1 MTIRKK
7 LTTVLAALCMV
18 FAMFVCMTA
27 ITTVHAAETEDAS
40 NLTQVVQD
48 IAAQNDEKKSVLLND
63 DGITFT
69 QDEIPMA
76 EAKVSVLETQ
86 TEKSGMNSFLGFTLV
101 AAAALVT
108 GIAVALRAK
117 FGRKK
122 RCYVPADDMTFFK
135 IKK

>member
-7 LTTVLAALCMV
+7 LAAVSAALCMV
-18 FAMFVCMTA
+18 FAMFVCMA
-27 ITTVHAAETEDAS
+27 AFSTVHAAEVEQTS
-40 NLTQVVQD
+40 LLQVVAET
-48 IAAQNDEKKSVLLND
+48 AAQEEGKESAIVNDA
-63 DGITFT
+63 ITLT

-76 EAKVSVLETQ
+76 EAKVNVLETQ
-86 TEKSGMNSFLGFTLV
+86 TEEKGMSSILAFGLV
-101 AAAALVT
+101 AAAALAT

-135 IKK
+135 MKK

>member
-7 LTTVLAALCMV
+7 LAAVSAALCMV
-18 FAMFVCMTA
+18 FAMFMCMTA
-27 ITTVHAAETEDAS
+27 LTTVHAAEAEEANTLA
-40 NLTQVVQD
+40 QVVLD
-48 IAAQNDEKKSVLLND
+48 AAAQDSQKESEIVNEV
-63 DGITFT
+63 ITLT

-86 TEKSGMNSFLGFTLV
+86 TEEKGMSSILAFGLV

-135 IKK
+135 MKK

>member
-40 NLTQVVQD
+40 KLTQVVQD
-48 IAAQNDEKKSVLLND
+48 IAAQNDEKKSVLFDD

-117 FGRKK
+117 FGCKK